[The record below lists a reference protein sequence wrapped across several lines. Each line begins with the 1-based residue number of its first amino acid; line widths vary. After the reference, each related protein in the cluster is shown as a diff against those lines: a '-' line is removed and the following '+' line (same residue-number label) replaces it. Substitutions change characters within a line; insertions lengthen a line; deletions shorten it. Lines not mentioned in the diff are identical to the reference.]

1 MGRGEGGARP
11 RPSPTIVETRPVSR
25 GEGGGGLGGAMR
37 GTPAAPPP
45 GPGGS
50 HSVGNH
56 PRGVV
61 ADSVAATRPPASAG
75 YTGGRA
81 GGGARRLSSVSGW
94 VGRLAAAPPPSG
106 RPAPHPVLPRHSPAT
121 DFPPRCAR
129 TATDGGCVAP
139 PLGPPTPAVVPAV
152 CRQRPGGDR
161 RAGAGGGGGES
172 RGGAG
177 IVVLYAPLPAG
188 GWSARHTPVD
198 GHRAVARYPKRRWP
212 LRPKRD
218 RRRCVAS
225 PLVPA
230 VTAGTGTGGEGAG
243 GGNASGSAGVVCVVA
258 RRPPGR
264 CPSPPYRRPLYGGR
278 CAPLAMDGGAWRS
291 PPWGPVEAAAVGSGD
306 R

>member
-1 MGRGEGGARP
+1 MGRAASGGTPPFGPTSPTP
-11 RPSPTIVETRPVSR
+11 RPPPPLSR
-25 GEGGGGLGGAMR
+25 HRLPATLRTNGDRRGVCGA
-37 GTPAAPPP
+37 PP
-45 GPGGS
+45 GPP
-50 HSVGNH
+50 H
-56 PRGVV
+56 
-61 ADSVAATRPPASAG
+61 A
-75 YTGGRA
+75 GGRA
-81 GGGARRLSSVSGW
+81 GGLQ
-94 VGRLAAAPPPSG
+94 AAARG
-106 RPAPHPVLPRHSPAT
+106 RP
-121 DFPPRCAR
+121 
-129 TATDGGCVAP
+129 
-139 PLGPPTPAVVPAV
+139 
-152 CRQRPGGDR
+152 PGGGR
-161 RAGAGGGGGES
+161 GGGGES